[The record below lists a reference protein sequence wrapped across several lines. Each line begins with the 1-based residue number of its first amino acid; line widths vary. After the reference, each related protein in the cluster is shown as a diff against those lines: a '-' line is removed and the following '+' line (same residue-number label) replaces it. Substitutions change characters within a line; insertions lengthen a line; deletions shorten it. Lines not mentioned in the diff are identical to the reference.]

1 VESALDTPAIVSGF
15 RAVCDAYY
23 LNRLG
28 IPAIVLGP
36 GALNNNV
43 HGDNEFIYIDDLI
56 KATKIY
62 AAMAMD
68 WCEVAE

>member
-1 VESALDTPAIVSGF
+1 M
-15 RAVCDAYY
+15 
-23 LNRLG
+23 
-28 IPAIVLGP
+28 VLGP

-62 AAMAMD
+62 AAMIMD
-68 WCEVAE
+68 WCGVDEKQ